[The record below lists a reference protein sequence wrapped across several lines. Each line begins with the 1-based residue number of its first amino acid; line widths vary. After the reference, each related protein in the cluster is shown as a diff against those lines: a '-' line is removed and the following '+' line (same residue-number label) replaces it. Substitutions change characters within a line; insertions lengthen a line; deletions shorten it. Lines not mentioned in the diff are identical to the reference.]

1 MISHKSVAT
10 VSTCLQLVLIR
21 ISTHLCPH
29 HGSSW
34 LPHSGGC
41 LGARQPFFTGWKL
54 DLLLFSGRGVCEL
67 KCQPVGPSLG
77 PCHSMFHRRQP
88 WGVGGCVAGR
98 TERKDWGLA
107 EPLDRVLE
115 NVQVENRGATRTGA
129 HPGTRAHLSAA
140 RLPSPGCL
148 FTPHSNPERQRG
160 PVPAVAKMG
169 FSLMVNLN
177 RGLPAIIGRI
187 IIQQVSIT
195 PYPPHPHRAQ
205 DTLPAY

>member
-1 MISHKSVAT
+1 MVSHESVPT

-77 PCHSMFHRRQP
+77 PCQSMFHRLQP
-88 WGVGGCVAGR
+88 WGVGGCRGEDREEGLGTGRALRKGLGECAGGEQR
-98 TERKDWGLA
+98 CHEDRRSPRDKGSLVGSPLA
-107 EPLDRVLE
+107 QP
-115 NVQVENRGATRTGA
+115 
-129 HPGTRAHLSAA
+129 
-140 RLPSPGCL
+140 RLPL
-148 FTPHSNPERQRG
+148 HS
-160 PVPAVAKMG
+160 
-169 FSLMVNLN
+169 SLE
-177 RGLPAIIGRI
+177 P
-187 IIQQVSIT
+187 
-195 PYPPHPHRAQ
+195 
-205 DTLPAY
+205 